1 MSITSGMVRD
11 LRDRTGAGMMDC
23 KKALVET
30 EGDLEAAEDHLRKQ
44 GLKSAEKKAGRDT
57 GEGRVFSVIGESGHV
72 GSMVSI
78 SCETDFV
85 AKTPDFQQFL
95 QDLCDHVA
103 ANDPTDVDAFHAQ
116 AWQGGDQTGE
126 GAVKTLIGKLG
137 ENMKVAQISRYENAA
152 GCVGSYVHHDGKLDN
167 IPAML
172 SPGEYV
178 VNAASVRKYG
188 AGFFGAL
195 NANSRGPVGTD
206 SGLPGLG
213 FGSFISKAFKSVTKV
228 IKKVAGF
235 VVDTVQGTVQGLMS
249 GDPLAIASV
258 VGSFILPGITTA
270 LTSAMSAASAAT
282 A

>member
-1 MSITSGMVRD
+1 MVRD

-137 ENMKVAQISRYENAA
+137 ENMGVSGVRRMENSN
-152 GCVGSYVHHDGKLDN
+152 GHVISYVHHDDKKGAMVSVTSEADAETAAAVLKDLCMHIVVYSPDGLNREEIPQSLIEREKAIYMEAVAGKPEEMKEKIVAGKLEKFFAGRVLTEQPWVKDDK
-167 IPAML
+167 L
-172 SPGEYV
+172 SVQKALE
-178 VNAASVRKYG
+178 AALG
-188 AGFFGAL
+188 AGTKL
-195 NANSRGPVGTD
+195 E
-206 SGLPGLG
+206 
-213 FGSFISKAFKSVTKV
+213 AF
-228 IKKVAGF
+228 ARF
-235 VVDTVQGTVQGLMS
+235 Q
-249 GDPLAIASV
+249 
-258 VGSFILPGITTA
+258 VGS
-270 LTSAMSAASAAT
+270 
-282 A
+282 